1 VIPLKFNNFIFIP
14 VAAALV
20 ATTVYPSIAAGNP
33 TETIQKSTTA
43 FQEFVDKGRIPPSIL
58 RSSQGIAIIPN
69 VIQAALILGGQR
81 GKGVMV
87 VRTPDGSWSKPF
99 IITLTGGSIGL
110 QAGIKSSDI
119 VLAFQDKASI
129 RKVYRSDFDLGGNV
143 SGTAGP
149 GGIQAVYPSDSVGNI
164 YSYFKSEGLF
174 GGVSLSGV
182 KLNFDKDD
190 TGRLY
195 GQKNITPRQVF
206 SGEIGTTP
214 TVVSSLQSALSL
226 SSAASSSTVTTQQE
240 NTGGGQLNASASAPT
255 ETETPVAAPTSTPA
269 ETTPVRGLW

>member
-1 VIPLKFNNFIFIP
+1 MKFNNFILIP
-14 VAAALV
+14 VTAALV
-20 ATTVYPSIAAGNP
+20 STAAYPSIAAGNP
-33 TETIQKSTTA
+33 NETIQKSTTA

-69 VIQAALILGGQR
+69 VIQAGFILGGQR

-110 QAGIKSSDI
+110 QAGVKSSDI
-119 VLAFQDKASI
+119 ILAFQDKASI

-149 GGIQAVYPSDSVGNI
+149 SGLQAVYPSDSVGNI

-174 GGVSLSGV
+174 GGVSLAGV
-182 KLNFDKDD
+182 KLAFDKND

-206 SGEIGTTP
+206 SGQTGTTP

-226 SSAASSSTVTTQQE
+226 SSAASSSTVTAQQD
-240 NTGGGQLNASASAPT
+240 NTGGGQLDASASAPT
-255 ETETPVAAPTSTPA
+255 ATETTPVAAPTSAPA
-269 ETTPVRGLW
+269 KTTPVRGLW